1 MRDEQIINAVV
12 EYCTNARITAERLM
26 GEEPESEEYY
36 AGKADAYMNVQALIL
51 DCVRGESDE
60 GSCSV

>member
-36 AGKADAYMNVQALIL
+36 AGKADTYMNVQALISRL
-51 DCVRGESDE
+51 LEGEKK
-60 GSCSV
+60 